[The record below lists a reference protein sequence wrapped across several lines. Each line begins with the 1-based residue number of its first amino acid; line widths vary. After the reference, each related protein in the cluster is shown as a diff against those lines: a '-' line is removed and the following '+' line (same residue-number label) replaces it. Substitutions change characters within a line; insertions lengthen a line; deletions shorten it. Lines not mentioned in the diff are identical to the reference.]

1 MFLEFS
7 VKGQNLCEQKF
18 PVSISA
24 FSANVP
30 GLDYKKNNPIWL
42 SHLLPTTIFTVSISF
57 SPFHAM
63 SFGPG

>member
-24 FSANVP
+24 FSANVA
-30 GLDYKKNNPIWL
+30 GLDYTKRTL
-42 SHLLPTTIFTVSISF
+42 SDSLICCQLLFL
-57 SPFHAM
+57 
-63 SFGPG
+63 